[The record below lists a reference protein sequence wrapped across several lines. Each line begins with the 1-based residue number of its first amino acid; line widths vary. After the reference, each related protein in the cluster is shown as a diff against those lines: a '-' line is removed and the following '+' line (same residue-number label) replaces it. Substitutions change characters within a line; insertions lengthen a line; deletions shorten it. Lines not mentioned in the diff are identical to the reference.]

1 MPRFTALLFLLAT
14 ALALG
19 ACTHKA
25 MDSTPEG
32 AVRSWL
38 DAMEAAADDPQSAKE
53 AYAMLG
59 PKAKHNLESR
69 AERASRI
76 QGRHVEGEDML
87 ATGRFGLRFRPE
99 SLKATITGDDA
110 SVDVYGADPT
120 NQHAVVACHREGEHW
135 KVEPALPEQADL
147 PRRPDA
153 GL

>member
-1 MPRFTALLFLLAT
+1 MRRRLVLALFALLV
-14 ALALG
+14 

-25 MDSTPEG
+25 ADATPEG

-38 DAMEAAADDPQSAKE
+38 DAMESAADDPQSAKD

-59 PKAKHNLESR
+59 PKAKHNLEGR

-99 SLKATITGDDA
+99 SMKATITGDDA
-110 SVDVYGADPT
+110 SVDVYGADPST
-120 NQHAVVACHREGEHW
+120 QHAVVACHREGEHW

-147 PRRPDA
+147 PHRPDA